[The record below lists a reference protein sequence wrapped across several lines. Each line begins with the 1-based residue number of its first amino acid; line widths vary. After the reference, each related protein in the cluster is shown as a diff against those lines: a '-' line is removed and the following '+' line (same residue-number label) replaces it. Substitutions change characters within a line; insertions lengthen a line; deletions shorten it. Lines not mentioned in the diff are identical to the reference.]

1 MIIPYEDSNGNLKLD
16 PGNMTYIV
24 FCSGGI
30 ISNFM
35 AINLYNKYIQLENEE
50 DPFFNFVISKERLE
64 NVLSAKA
71 EINYIKSKGLLT
83 KYKITIIDADFNE
96 INEWLPRF
104 IRDYYEEFMFERIK
118 IFFGL
123 DRVAIQNNNKI
134 ITNDEKIN
142 AMIEYPFANFHYHDI
157 LGKIII
163 SDYNIITRSILCEN
177 PKPDKKYCGKC
188 ASCKTFEKGLLL
200 LYSEQYTNKVMNA
213 KVSKLYKE
221 VFGKPIKYMQA
232 AYSEHGPFLIDVQ
245 KETTPKIKPMSNK
258 KRAKDKEE

>member
-1 MIIPYEDSNGNLKLD
+1 MITPYVDSNGNLKID

-30 ISNFM
+30 ISNYM
-35 AINLYNKYIQLENEE
+35 AVTLYNKYIKMENDE

-83 KYKITIIDADFNE
+83 KYKITVIDADFKE
-96 INEWLPRF
+96 VNEWLPRF
-104 IRDYYEEFMFERIK
+104 IRDYYEEFMFDRIK

-134 ITNDEKIN
+134 ETEDEKIN
-142 AMIEYPFANFHYHDI
+142 AMIEYPFADLHYHDI

-163 SDYNIITRSILCEN
+163 SDYDIITRSILCEN
-177 PKPDKKYCGKC
+177 PKPDKKYCGEC
-188 ASCKTFEKGLLL
+188 ASCIEFEKGLLL
-200 LYSEQYTNKVMNA
+200 LYSEQFTNKVMNV

-221 VFGKPIKYMQA
+221 VFGKPIKHMQS
-232 AYSEHGPFLIDVQ
+232 AYSEHGPFLIDY
-245 KETTPKIKPMSNK
+245 KKATTPKMKPISRNNK
-258 KRAKDKEE
+258 RD